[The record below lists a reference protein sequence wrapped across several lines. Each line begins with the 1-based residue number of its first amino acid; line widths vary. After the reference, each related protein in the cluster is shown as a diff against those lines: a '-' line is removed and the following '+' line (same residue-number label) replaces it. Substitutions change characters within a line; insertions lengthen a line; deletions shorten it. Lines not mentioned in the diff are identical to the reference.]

1 MGSLPPGPAAAG
13 ASRAPEQGLL
23 GPPAPGRP
31 GGGGSFSPPPKR
43 PRPPLPGRPQGSQ
56 GPFGQGQLERG
67 ARRPAGRCPGPP
79 QPGGGSGPPDRGAEG
94 GPAAVAAA
102 TACVGKTGRGSG
114 RTWWFS
120 PERGGDEGCEE
131 GVSAGR
137 GAGLCPR
144 PLFSCRCSQ
153 GQRGLPGS
161 PTRPEGALLS
171 SISRSPREEGVSA
184 RRRRWLLVFPE
195 QG

>member
-13 ASRAPEQGLL
+13 APGVPVQGLPRL
-23 GPPAPGRP
+23 AAPSRP
-31 GGGGSFSPPPKR
+31 GGGGSFSPPPKGLR
-43 PRPPLPGRPQGSQ
+43 PLLPGRPQGSQ
-56 GPFGQGQLERG
+56 GPLGQRQFGPG
-67 ARRPAGRCPGPP
+67 ARRPAGRCPGPR

-102 TACVGKTGRGSG
+102 TACIGKTGRGSG

-153 GQRGLPGS
+153 GQRGFAGVAHPPGGS
-161 PTRPEGALLS
+161 PAEQHLPQP
-171 SISRSPREEGVSA
+171 PRGGGFSA
-184 RRRRWLLVFPE
+184 
-195 QG
+195 